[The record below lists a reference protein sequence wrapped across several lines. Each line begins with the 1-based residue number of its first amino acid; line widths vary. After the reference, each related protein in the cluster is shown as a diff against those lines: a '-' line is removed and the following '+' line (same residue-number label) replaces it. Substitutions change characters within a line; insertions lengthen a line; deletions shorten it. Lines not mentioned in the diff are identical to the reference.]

1 MMMAMSIIALTART
15 GSWAICTSRTTASP
29 VTTVSGTMRN
39 NATSI
44 GRVDVDAFVLA
55 HQDTWKRL
63 DELVKRR
70 RRLSGPE
77 VDELVELYQRVST
90 HLSMVRSASSDSV
103 LVGRLSSL
111 VARARAAVT
120 GAHAPMWHE
129 FARFWT
135 VSFPVV
141 AYRAWRWWLATA
153 VLFFAVVVVIGIW
166 VGGSHEVQSALSTP
180 EEIEH
185 LVNHDFASYYSENPA
200 GSFALRVW
208 VNNSWVAAQCI
219 AYAILLGIPIPWV
232 LFENAANLGV
242 IGGLMMQA
250 GKGDVLFG
258 LLIPHGLLELTAVF
272 LAGAVGMRLG
282 WTVISPGD
290 RPRGQ
295 VLAEQGRAVVA
306 AAVGLAGV
314 LLVSGLIEALVTPS
328 PLPTFLRIG
337 IGVAAEVAFLSYV
350 VYFGRKAIRAGE
362 TGDVDDAPDVVPTG

>member
-1 MMMAMSIIALTART
+1 
-15 GSWAICTSRTTASP
+15 
-29 VTTVSGTMRN
+29 
-39 NATSI
+39 
-44 GRVDVDAFVLA
+44 
-55 HQDTWKRL
+55 
-63 DELVKRR
+63 
-70 RRLSGPE
+70 
-77 VDELVELYQRVST
+77 
-90 HLSMVRSASSDSV
+90 
-103 LVGRLSSL
+103 
-111 VARARAAVT
+111 
-120 GAHAPMWHE
+120 
-129 FARFWT
+129 
-135 VSFPVV
+135 
-141 AYRAWRWWLATA
+141 LATA
-153 VLFFAVVVVIGIW
+153 VLFFAVVVVIGMW

-185 LVNHDFASYYSENPA
+185 LVNHDFASYYSEHPA
-200 GSFALRVW
+200 GSFALQVW

-232 LFENAANLGV
+232 LFQNAANLGV
-242 IGGLMMQA
+242 IGGLMVDA
-250 GKGDVLFG
+250 GKADVLFG

-314 LLVSGLIEALVTPS
+314 LLVSGLLEALVTPS
-328 PLPTFLRIG
+328 PLPTSVRIA

-362 TGDVDDAPDVVPTG
+362 TGDVEDAPDVVPTG